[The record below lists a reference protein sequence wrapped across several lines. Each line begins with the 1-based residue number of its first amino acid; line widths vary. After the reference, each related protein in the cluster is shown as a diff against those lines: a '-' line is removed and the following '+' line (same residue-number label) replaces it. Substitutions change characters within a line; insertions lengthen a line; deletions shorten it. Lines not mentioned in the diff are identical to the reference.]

1 VRQFHGRLPQLG
13 RLAFRAAS
21 TVAITLAMP
30 AIPPAS
36 AAAYKNAMAS
46 LYAGLVD
53 LYPGDYL
60 AIGFPVAWGISWGYL
75 PVLVP

>member
-1 VRQFHGRLPQLG
+1 
-13 RLAFRAAS
+13 LAAAVALAAS
-21 TVAITLAMP
+21 

-36 AAAYKNAMAS
+36 PAAYKNAMAV

-75 PVLVP
+75 PALVP